1 MTTIKMMNDDLKDT
15 TEEYDRAAEALDGL
29 GAVTE
34 TVTEP
39 EPVDDEPETL
49 GDKQIIKYRLELFN
63 DPIKPKSGTL
73 IQAMK
78 RALNLGKDDTEPTYL
93 NMEFN
98 VIGKKTTNKVVRVKV
113 YSDKPEIL
121 MDWET

>member
-1 MTTIKMMNDDLKDT
+1 MMNDDLKDT